1 MRLFSIALLIL
12 GLMAP
17 PLAAQSLFGPAITV
31 NDSVI
36 TGYELSQRQ
45 KMLSA
50 LGVQSNLRSEAR
62 NGLIGDRLKV
72 AAAAAAGIAPTDAE
86 LDNALSA
93 FAARGNR
100 STAQLQAMLAGQGV
114 AAETLRDFVYANLVW
129 QTLIRQRY
137 GSSVQVSESEID
149 AALSNT
155 SEATN
160 LQVLVSEV
168 ILPLIPDQEE
178 QIRQLADDISN
189 LRSFDEFEA
198 AARQFSVAGS
208 RANGGKLDWL
218 SLANLPPALRP
229 VLLPLSNG
237 EVSQPLDLPN
247 AIALF
252 QMRGVREVAP
262 NAARYATVD
271 YAVLTVA
278 EDDRG
283 SATAMLTRF
292 AETALRCDDLEGLA
306 SDLPQQALQRRA
318 VPPSDIPTRTAM
330 VLAGLDTGETAI
342 EPQVLADGSAQ
353 VQLLMLCNRTSTANR
368 GVSRD
373 EVRTRLINEKLT
385 ARADSLLESLRASA
399 RIVE

>member
-1 MRLFSIALLIL
+1 MRLFSIALVIL

-45 KMLSA
+45 KMLAA
-50 LGVQSNLRSEAR
+50 LGVQGDLRAEAR
-62 NGLIGDRLKV
+62 SGLVGDRLKV
-72 AAAAAAGIAPTDAE
+72 AAAEAAGIVPTEAQ

-100 STAQLQAMLAGQGV
+100 STAQLEALLAGRGV
-114 AAETLRDFVYANLVW
+114 ARETLRDFVYANLVW
-129 QTLIRQRY
+129 QTLIGQRY
-137 GSSVQVSESEID
+137 GPSVQVSESEID
-149 AALSNT
+149 AALANT

-168 ILPLIPDQEE
+168 ILPLIEGQEE
-178 QIRQLADDISN
+178 QIRQLARDISN

-208 RANGGKLDWL
+208 RVNGGKLDWL

-262 NAARYATVD
+262 NAARYASVD

-278 EDDRG
+278 EDERG
-283 SATAMLTRF
+283 TATAMLSRF
-292 AETALRCDDLEGLA
+292 ADTALRCDDLEGLA

-330 VLAGLDTGETAI
+330 VLARLDTGETAI

-373 EVRTRLINEKLT
+373 DVRSRLVNEKLT
-385 ARADSLLESLRASA
+385 TRADSLLESLRASA